1 MASPGIAATLAA
13 ATRLVL
19 AVSRFPNFLVAAL
32 RFLMAL
38 SCVAILLFRASVTVA
53 TPRAVVINPDTAAL
67 KTALVR
73 VSILVA
79 SRPSMVQVSSRRF
92 VQVIMIDRF
101 PSFGTVVL

>member
-67 KTALVR
+67 KAVLVR

-79 SRPSMVQVSSRRF
+79 SSPKRVQVSSRRF
-92 VQVIMIDRF
+92 VQVIILGCF
-101 PSFGTVVL
+101 PSSGAVVL